1 MSVKA
6 ENIKGRAVGRER
18 YATAREVDNDTGGGQ
33 AEKSKTTIQRE
44 RERTK
49 DAHGVAAFGPCTKST
64 WVHCTS
70 TYVLMTCEKGKR
82 EGKKQKR
89 I

>member
-64 WVHCTS
+64 WVHWTS
-70 TYVLMTCEKGKR
+70 TYVLMTCEKEKR